1 MGKGYGNG
9 GYTNC
14 HDRYR
19 ICKGARETKKSV
31 DILGYEVMIKIIENE
46 IWNALIIRQNAVD
59 NAQSTFGKPIK
70 PMINP

>member
-19 ICKGARETKKSV
+19 IFKGARETKKSV

-59 NAQSTFGKPIK
+59 NAQSAFAKAY
-70 PMINP
+70 